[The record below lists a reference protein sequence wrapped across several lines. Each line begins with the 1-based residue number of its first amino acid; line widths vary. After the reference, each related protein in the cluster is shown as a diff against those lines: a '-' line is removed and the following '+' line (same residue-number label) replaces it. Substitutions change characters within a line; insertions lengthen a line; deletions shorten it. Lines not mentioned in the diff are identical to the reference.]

1 MKRTK
6 SNLIFLVCYLSYTAI
21 YIGRLNFT
29 MASPGLKE
37 RLILT
42 QEQVGIIGSVFFVVY
57 ALGRVLN
64 GYLGDRISPWIM
76 MSLGL
81 AIAGGSNLLIGLLP
95 PFMGILLLWGA
106 NAYAQSMLWSSLT
119 RTVSE
124 IYEYE
129 KAKKMMSYM
138 ITSVAAGN
146 ILAILVCT
154 GIINKAG
161 LHFAFIVPG
170 AILLLFGLAVLL
182 TVSRVKCHPI
192 QANHLPMVELIKDKS
207 IHNVALPTLFHGMI
221 KDNISLWMTLFF
233 MAQYQIDLEA
243 SAYFILLIP
252 VVGLVGRMAYPFL
265 SNFYKQKEY
274 KIASHAFLVCIA
286 ASLVLLFRVPPLVAM
301 LALSLIYAAVSVVN
315 GVFLST
321 FPLQFAATGNQAS
334 VSGIMDFFNYFG
346 AAVGSLL
353 FGFLTEHLGY
363 SSMFLTYGL
372 VSLLSVIIIEQRI
385 IHSKEKTDQTHRK

>member
-6 SNLIFLVCYLSYTAI
+6 SNLIFLVCYLAYTSI
-21 YIGRLNFT
+21 YIGRLNFS

-37 RLILT
+37 SFVLT
-42 QEQVGIIGSVFFVVY
+42 QEQVGMIGSVFFVVY
-57 ALGRVLN
+57 ALGRVVN
-64 GYLGDRISPWIM
+64 GYIGDRVSPWIM

-81 AIAGGSNLLIGLLP
+81 LIAGASNLLIGFLP
-95 PFMGILLLWGA
+95 PFIGILLLWGS

-138 ITSVAAGN
+138 ISSVAAGN

-154 GIINKAG
+154 GIIGSLG
-161 LHFAFIVPG
+161 LSFAFIVPG
-170 AILLLFGLAVLL
+170 AILLVFCLAVLL
-182 TVSRVKCHPI
+182 TVSRVKCKPV
-192 QANHLPMVELIKDKS
+192 QSNHLPMKELVKDKR
-207 IHNVALPTLFHGMI
+207 IHSVALPTLFHGMI

-233 MAQYQIDLEA
+233 MAQYNIDLEA

-252 VVGLVGRMAYPFL
+252 VVGLAGRMAYPFICR
-265 SNFYKQKEY
+265 FYKEREY
-274 KIASHAFLVCIA
+274 KIASHGFLVCIVA
-286 ASLVLLFRVPPLVAM
+286 ALLLLIKVPPIVAM
-301 LALSLIYAAVSVVN
+301 IALSLIYAAVSIIN
-315 GVFLST
+315 GVFLSA

-346 AAVGSLL
+346 AAVGSLV
-353 FGFLTEHLGY
+353 FGFITEHFGY
-363 SSMFLTYGL
+363 SSMFLTYAL
-372 VSLLSVIIIEQRI
+372 VSVISVIIIE
-385 IHSKEKTDQTHRK
+385 RKVIKKAN